1 MNENTRRIIN
11 VNLEWKVI
19 LNMPRTFF
27 IVYRIRYYNPIYIYI
42 YIYNSLSTCFKI
54 ISLHYEI
61 IISFMTILKLA
72 T

>member
-27 IVYRIRYYNPIYIYI
+27 IVYRIRYYNLM
-42 YIYNSLSTCFKI
+42 YNSLSTCFKI